1 MSASVHELLYDE
13 MMFHKLP
20 DEAKTSLSSMIP
32 RVPP

>member
-20 DEAKTSLSSMIP
+20 DEAKASLSSMIP